1 MSDYQALSTG
11 GEDMSSDEN
20 GHESYIESPSSTPPP
35 PTPDEISFQYR
46 HTTLKHFGEDLQL
59 AAKTLFPNDS
69 TSRYTKTS
77 ILILSWEEEDPKLP
91 VSLEIAKLYAIFRKD
106 YGFDVEVWKIPTNHS
121 HFELNQKIGSFVR
134 PEEDDRQHL
143 KIVYYAG
150 HARLAKN
157 RTLVW
162 TGYNLI
168 LVYSQLKECT
178 C

>member
-121 HFELNQKIGSFVR
+121 HFEL
-134 PEEDDRQHL
+134 HL